1 MKIRVLY
8 LTQPS
13 LLDVSL
19 SYIKAISPRVDLDVI
34 MQITR
39 NSWRSSIFEKHPVEL
54 LPELSPADPIMNE
67 FPPHLRESWK
77 AVRSFKLASFPGSSG
92 INPGSIRTA
101 LSVLQFAADHEPDVI
116 HLETTSGRLL
126 WTLLFLRR
134 IAPLVITVHDPHPHS
149 GESPLRKRIIR
160 FYTYRIGDRY
170 ILHNK
175 IQIDQFCREYGV
187 DPRKVAYT
195 PLGEYS
201 IYRAYLDLLSPVD
214 PNMVLFF
221 GRLSP
226 YKGIE
231 TLFQAA
237 PLVCEQLPDIRF
249 VVAGSPI
256 PGYKI
261 PGVPE
266 LPNNGTLEIIQDYIP
281 NDRLAELFQQA
292 AMVICP
298 YTDATQSGVV
308 MTAYG
313 FWKPVIASRVGGLPE
328 YIDDGV
334 TGSLV
339 EPKDPVDLA
348 NCIVKWVRKLR
359 TGDGQEKV
367 ASDIQNICNEKFN
380 WDRIAGQTLDI
391 YQRAIEDRHRRGSK

>member
-1 MKIRVLY
+1 MRVLY
-8 LTQPS
+8 ITQPS

-19 SYIKAISPRVDLDVI
+19 SFIKAISPLVDMEMI

-54 LPELSPADPIMNE
+54 LPDLSPADPIMNE

-77 AVRSFKLASFPGSSG
+77 AVKVFKLASFPGSSG
-92 INPGSIRTA
+92 INPGSIRTG
-101 LSVLQFAADHEPDVI
+101 LSVLQYAAKYKPDII

-126 WTLLFLRR
+126 WTLLFLRKM
-134 IAPLVITVHDPHPHS
+134 APLIITVHDPHPHS

-160 FYTYRIGDRY
+160 SYTYRIGDRY
-170 ILHNK
+170 ILHNMA
-175 IQIDQFCREYGV
+175 QINQFCREYGV

-201 IYRAYLDLLSPVD
+201 IYRGYLDLLSPVN

-237 PLVCEQLPDIRF
+237 PLVCNELPDIRF
-249 VVAGSPI
+249 VVAGRPI

-261 PGVPE
+261 PQVPE
-266 LPNNGTLEIIQDYIP
+266 LSNNGKLEIIQEYIP

-292 AMVICP
+292 ALIVCP

-313 FWKPVIASRVGGLPE
+313 FWKPVIATRVGGLPE
-328 YIDDGV
+328 YIEDGL
-334 TGSLV
+334 TGKLV

-348 NCIVKWVRKLR
+348 NSIVAWINKLQ
-359 TGDGQEKV
+359 TGDGQLKT
-367 ASDIQNICNEKFN
+367 ANAIQKICNEKFN
-380 WDRIAGQTLDI
+380 WERIASQTLDI
-391 YQRAIEDRHRRGSK
+391 YQRAIEERRRRHSK